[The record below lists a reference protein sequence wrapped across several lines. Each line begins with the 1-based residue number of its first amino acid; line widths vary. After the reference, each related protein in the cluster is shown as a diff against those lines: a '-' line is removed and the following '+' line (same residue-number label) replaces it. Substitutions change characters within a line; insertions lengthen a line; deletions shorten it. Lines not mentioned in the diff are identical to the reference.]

1 MSENIPI
8 ITNEKNIPFF
18 SRFIFF
24 SPNVIEKNALL
35 PRHNPKITDV
45 KNVISEY
52 DEPTAAK
59 ALSPMYFPTTHV
71 STKL

>member
-1 MSENIPI
+1 MSAVN
-8 ITNEKNIPFF
+8 TNDKKIPFF
-18 SRFIFF
+18 IFSVF
-24 SPNVIEKNALL
+24 FFPYAIAINALL